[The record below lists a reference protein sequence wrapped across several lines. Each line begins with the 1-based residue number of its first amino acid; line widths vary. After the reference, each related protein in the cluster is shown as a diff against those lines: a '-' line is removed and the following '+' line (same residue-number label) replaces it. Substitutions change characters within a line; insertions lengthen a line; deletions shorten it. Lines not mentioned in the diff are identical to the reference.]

1 MTRVFEFSFIFM
13 IVVITAISKYGGKLY
28 MVAH

>member
-1 MTRVFEFSFIFM
+1 MTGVFEFLFIFM

-28 MVAH
+28 RV